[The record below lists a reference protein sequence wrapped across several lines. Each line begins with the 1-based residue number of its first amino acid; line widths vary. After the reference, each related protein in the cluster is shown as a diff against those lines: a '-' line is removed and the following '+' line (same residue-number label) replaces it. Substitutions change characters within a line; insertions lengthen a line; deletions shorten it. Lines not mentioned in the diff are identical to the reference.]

1 MSTLEK
7 NPSDF
12 LTNLRNNCDEII
24 SHYTIPDMS
33 SAASAAIGAT
43 AAVGLISGGIL
54 GAFAGAVL
62 GGVLLGNSQKG
73 AKTASK
79 VPSITPT
86 AASCKP
92 HPISDET
99 EGDTNKNEVAVTI
112 GEMPKDL
119 IEKIE
124 EAEEHLDIYSD
135 ILFHCEKKNIDEV
148 ELYTKAFVSKT
159 VFSKIR
165 SMKTTGYKPSKST
178 IVCLCLALNLNILE
192 TQALLNKAGYILSN
206 EIFTDKIISYCI
218 EKSFFNIYEIE
229 SLLSEKVNRPVLF
242 KA

>member
-1 MSTLEK
+1 MSSLEK
-7 NPSDF
+7 NPNDF

-24 SHYTIPDMS
+24 SNYEIPFANAMLFS
-33 SAASAAIGAT
+33 YIAGTRLKTNNAHRT
-43 AAVGLISGGIL
+43 SGGGFF
-54 GAFAGAVL
+54 GALAGAVL
-62 GGVLLGNSQKG
+62 GGIACSKSNG
-73 AKTASK
+73 K
-79 VPSITPT
+79 VPDDIF
-86 AASCKP
+86 
-92 HPISDET
+92 
-99 EGDTNKNEVAVTI
+99 NE
-112 GEMPKDL
+112 
-119 IEKIE
+119 IEKPE
-124 EAEEHLDIYSD
+124 ENLDIYND
-135 ILFHCEKKNIDEV
+135 ILAFCHKKNIDEV